1 VGLEVD
7 PSRRLGDLK
16 YPESPRTRKLSQDEI
31 GWYLKGLAQEKSRT
45 IRRGLLVL
53 LLTAARIS
61 EVVLAGAEEV
71 IDGTWTIP
79 AERSKNHTAHTIK
92 LGPWGQALM
101 VTEGAWIFKAD
112 RSDGPRKTGWYEART
127 RIHER
132 MIAYAGKRLDRFC
145 PHDLRRTARSNTK
158 RLKVDFETA
167 EAMLNHLKTGM
178 ERIYDGYELEEEK
191 AAWFLKWETEIA
203 QIARDH
209 GLARILEVADPI
221 FSITSP
227 VAVPSIIEWQGRSSA
242 TPSGMTITAGR
253 MTPLL
258 RSPA

>member
-1 VGLEVD
+1 
-7 PSRRLGDLK
+7 
-16 YPESPRTRKLSQDEI
+16 
-31 GWYLKGLAQEKSRT
+31 
-45 IRRGLLVL
+45 
-53 LLTAARIS
+53 
-61 EVVLAGAEEV
+61 
-71 IDGTWTIP
+71 
-79 AERSKNHTAHTIK
+79 
-92 LGPWGQALM
+92 M

-253 MTPLL
+253 MTPPASFTGLKNGL
-258 RSPA
+258 AGAGTMLTFNRHAHHAISPLFDLTSPEGPAVEPGDHLG